1 MYMIYSHFLTTD
13 FFYNQL
19 FGFPGYTVAMAIE
32 YKIVC
37 ASFQVSQTDEQN

>member
-19 FGFPGYTVAMAIE
+19 FGFPGYIAAMAIE